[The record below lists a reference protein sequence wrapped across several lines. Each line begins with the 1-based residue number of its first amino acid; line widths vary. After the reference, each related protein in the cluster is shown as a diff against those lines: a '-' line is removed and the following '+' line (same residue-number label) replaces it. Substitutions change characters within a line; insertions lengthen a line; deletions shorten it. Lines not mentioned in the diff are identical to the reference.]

1 MKIDRLIAIIMI
13 LLEREKVTAKSLA
26 EMFEVSMRTIY
37 RDLDVI
43 NQAGITVF
51 ATSGPGGGVE
61 IMKEFKVEKR
71 IFSANDINALL
82 MGLSSIKNNL
92 PGEQTMAALAK
103 VKGMIPIE
111 HHKEW
116 EYRANQMKIDALPW
130 FNAGNLFSTV
140 EIIQEALNQQRL
152 LTFQYRDIRDKKS
165 SREVEPYR
173 LLWKGEAWYLQG
185 YCLSRRDF
193 RTFKLLRMSDLSI
206 SDQQFEIRDFPIER
220 LDEIQARENSLTR
233 VKLRIQEGVRDLI
246 ITHFGE
252 DCLTPDGP
260 DHYIAELHMP
270 VDDLACGY
278 LLSMGTRC
286 VCLEPEKMREKM
298 RQLSSE
304 ICGFYQ
310 SS

>member
-43 NQAGITVF
+43 NQAGIPVF

-140 EIIQEALNQQRL
+140 EMIQEALNQQRI

-193 RTFKLLRMSDLSI
+193 RTFKLLRMSDLLI
-206 SDQQFEIRDFPIER
+206 SDQRFEIRDFPMER
-220 LDEIQARENSLTR
+220 LDEMQARENSLTR
-233 VKLRIQEGVRDLI
+233 VKLRIQEGVRDLV
-246 ITHFGE
+246 ITRFGE

-286 VCLEPEKMREKM
+286 VCLEPEEMREKM

-304 ICGFYQ
+304 ICEFYQ
-310 SS
+310 TS

>member
-13 LLEREKVTAKSLA
+13 LLERKKVTAKYLA

-43 NQAGITVF
+43 NQAGIPVF

-116 EYRANQMKIDALPW
+116 EYRAYQMKIDALPW

-193 RTFKLLRMSDLSI
+193 RTFKLLRMSDLLI
-206 SDQQFEIRDFPIER
+206 SDQQFEIRDFPMER
-220 LDEIQARENSLTR
+220 LDEMQARENTLTR
-233 VKLRIQEGVRDLI
+233 VKLRIQEGVRDLV
-246 ITHFGE
+246 ITRFGE

-278 LLSMGTRC
+278 LLGMGTRC
-286 VCLEPEKMREKM
+286 VCLEPEEMREKM

>member
-43 NQAGITVF
+43 NQAGIPVF

-103 VKGMIPIE
+103 VKGMIPKE

-116 EYRANQMKIDALPW
+116 EHRANQMKIDALPW

-140 EIIQEALNQQRL
+140 EIIQEALDQQRL

-193 RTFKLLRMSDLSI
+193 RTFKLLRMSDLLI
-206 SDQQFEIRDFPIER
+206 SDQRFEIRDFPMER
-220 LDEIQARENSLTR
+220 LDEMQARDNSLTR
-233 VKLRIQEGVRDLI
+233 VKLRIQDGVRDLV
-246 ITHFGE
+246 ITRFGE

-286 VCLEPEKMREKM
+286 VCLEPEEMREKM

>member
-43 NQAGITVF
+43 NQAGIPVF
-51 ATSGPGGGVE
+51 ATSGPGGGIE
-61 IMKEFKVEKR
+61 IVKEFKVEKR
-71 IFSANDINALL
+71 IFSANDITALL

-92 PGEQTMAALAK
+92 PGEQTIAALAK
-103 VKGMIPIE
+103 VKGMIPKE
-111 HHKEW
+111 QHKEW

-130 FNAGNLFSTV
+130 LNAGNLFHTV
-140 EIIQEALNQQRL
+140 EMIQEALDQQRL
-152 LTFQYRDIRDKKS
+152 LTFDYKDIRNEKS

-185 YCLSRRDF
+185 YCLSRMDF
-193 RTFKLLRMSDLSI
+193 RTFKLLRMSNLTL
-206 SDQQFEIRDFPIER
+206 SDQRFEIRDFPLER
-220 LDEIQARENSLTR
+220 LDHIQFNSSSAVR
-233 VKLRIQEGVRDLI
+233 VKLKIQEGVRDLVI
-246 ITHFGE
+246 ARFGE
-252 DCLTPDGP
+252 DCLTPEGM
-260 DHYIAELHMP
+260 DHYIAEIHMP

-286 VCLEPEKMREKM
+286 VCLEPVEMREKM
-298 RQLSSE
+298 RQLSSQ

-310 SS
+310 SL

>member
-13 LLEREKVTAKSLA
+13 LLEREKVTAKYLA

-43 NQAGITVF
+43 NQAGIPVF
-51 ATSGPGGGVE
+51 ATSGPGGGIE

-71 IFSANDINALL
+71 IFSANDITALL

-103 VKGMIPIE
+103 VKGMIPKE
-111 HHKEW
+111 HYKEW

-193 RTFKLLRMSDLSI
+193 RTFKLLRMSDLLI
-206 SDQQFEIRDFPIER
+206 SDQRFEIRDFPVER
-220 LDEIQARENSLTR
+220 LDEMQARENSLTR
-233 VKLRIQEGVRDLI
+233 VKLRIQEGVRDLV
-246 ITHFGE
+246 ITRFGE

-260 DHYIAELHMP
+260 DHYIAELYMP

-286 VCLEPEKMREKM
+286 VCLEPEEMREKM

>member
-43 NQAGITVF
+43 NQAGIPVY

-71 IFSANDINALL
+71 IFSANDITALL

-116 EYRANQMKIDALPW
+116 EYRANQIKIDALPW

-140 EIIQEALNQQRL
+140 EIIQEALDQQRL

-193 RTFKLLRMSDLSI
+193 RTFKLLRMSDLLV
-206 SDQQFEIRDFPIER
+206 SDQRFEIRDFPMER
-220 LDEIQARENSLTR
+220 LDEMQARENSLTM
-233 VKLRIQEGVRDLI
+233 VKLRIQEGVRDLV
-246 ITHFGE
+246 ITRFGE

-286 VCLEPEKMREKM
+286 VCLEPEEMREKM

-310 SS
+310 TS

>member
-43 NQAGITVF
+43 NQAGIPVF

-103 VKGMIPIE
+103 VKGMIPKE

-130 FNAGNLFSTV
+130 FNAGNLFYTV
-140 EIIQEALNQQRL
+140 ELIQDALDQQRL

-193 RTFKLLRMSDLSI
+193 RTFKLLRMSDLLI
-206 SDQQFEIRDFPIER
+206 SDQRFEIRDFPMER
-220 LDEIQARENSLTR
+220 LDEMQARENSLAR
-233 VKLRIQEGVRDLI
+233 VKLRIQEGVRDLV
-246 ITHFGE
+246 ITRFGE

-286 VCLEPEKMREKM
+286 VCLEPEEMREKM

-304 ICGFYQ
+304 ICEFYQ
-310 SS
+310 TS

>member
-13 LLEREKVTAKSLA
+13 LLEREKVTAKFLA

-37 RDLDVI
+37 RDLEVI
-43 NQAGITVF
+43 NQAGIPVF
-51 ATSGPGGGVE
+51 ATSGPGGGIE

-71 IFSANDINALL
+71 IFSANDITALL

-92 PGEQTMAALAK
+92 PGEQTMAVLAK
-103 VKGMIPIE
+103 VKGMIPKE

-130 FNAGNLFSTV
+130 FNAGNLFYTV
-140 EIIQEALNQQRL
+140 ELIQEALDQQRL
-152 LTFQYRDIRDKKS
+152 LTFQYRDIRNKKS

-185 YCLSRRDF
+185 YCLSRMDF
-193 RTFKLLRMSDLSI
+193 RTFKLLRMSDLLI
-206 SDQQFEIRDFPIER
+206 SDQRFEIRDFPIER
-220 LDEIQARENSLTR
+220 LDEIQTRENSLTR
-233 VKLRIQEGVRDLI
+233 VKLRIQEGVRDLV
-246 ITHFGE
+246 ITRFGE

-260 DHYIAELHMP
+260 DHYIAELYMP

-278 LLSMGTRC
+278 LLGMGTRC
-286 VCLEPEKMREKM
+286 VCLEPEEMREKM
-298 RQLSSE
+298 RRLSSE

>member
-37 RDLDVI
+37 RDLEVI
-43 NQAGITVF
+43 NQAGIPVF

-140 EIIQEALNQQRL
+140 EMIQEALNQQRI

-193 RTFKLLRMSDLSI
+193 RTFKLLRMSDLLI
-206 SDQQFEIRDFPIER
+206 SDQRFEIRDFPMER
-220 LDEIQARENSLTR
+220 LDEMQARENSLTR
-233 VKLRIQEGVRDLI
+233 VKLRIQEGVRDLV
-246 ITHFGE
+246 ITRFGE

-260 DHYIAELHMP
+260 DHYIAQLHMP

-286 VCLEPEKMREKM
+286 VCLEPEEMRVKM

>member
-13 LLEREKVTAKSLA
+13 LLEREKVTAKYLA

-43 NQAGITVF
+43 NQAGIPVF
-51 ATSGPGGGVE
+51 ATSGPGGGIE

-71 IFSANDINALL
+71 IFSANDITALM

-92 PGEQTMAALAK
+92 PGEQTLAALAK
-103 VKGMIPIE
+103 VKGMIPKE
-111 HHKEW
+111 HYKEW

-130 FNAGNLFSTV
+130 FNAGNSYSTV
-140 EIIQEALNQQRL
+140 EIIQEALEQQRL
-152 LTFQYRDIRDKKS
+152 LTFEYRDIRNKNS

-173 LLWKGEAWYLQG
+173 LLWKGQAWYLQG

-193 RTFKLLRMSDLSI
+193 RTFKLLRMSNLLK
-206 SDQQFEIRDFPIER
+206 SDQRFEIRDFPMDR
-220 LDEIQARENSLTR
+220 LDEVQVRENSLTR
-233 VKLRIQEGVRDLI
+233 VKLKIQEDVRDLVL
-246 ITHFGE
+246 TRFGE

-260 DHYIAELHMP
+260 EHYIAELYMP

-286 VCLEPEKMREKM
+286 VCLEPEEMREKM
-298 RQLSSE
+298 RRLSSE

-310 SS
+310 S

>member
-43 NQAGITVF
+43 NQAGIPVY

-71 IFSANDINALL
+71 IFSANDITALL

-140 EIIQEALNQQRL
+140 EIIQEALDQQRL

-193 RTFKLLRMSDLSI
+193 RTFKLLRMSDLLV
-206 SDQQFEIRDFPIER
+206 SDQRFEIRDFPMER
-220 LDEIQARENSLTR
+220 LDEMQARENSLTM
-233 VKLRIQEGVRDLI
+233 VKLRIQEGVRDLV
-246 ITHFGE
+246 ITRFGE

-286 VCLEPEKMREKM
+286 VCLEPEEMREKM

-310 SS
+310 TS